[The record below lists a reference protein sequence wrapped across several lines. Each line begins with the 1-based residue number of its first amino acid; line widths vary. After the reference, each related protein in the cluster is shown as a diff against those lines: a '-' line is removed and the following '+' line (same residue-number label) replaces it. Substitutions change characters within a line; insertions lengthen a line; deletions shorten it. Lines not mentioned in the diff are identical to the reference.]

1 MRGPRG
7 KEGPENGLPDTNG
20 ISLGFRLRPGMFIPF
35 EVSDGEG
42 RVDTVRPDPGL
53 LRGQGRQST
62 DIAGMCE
69 RRPDVCDTGR
79 SALHTI
85 GLKAR
90 ETARMAYAWIEDDSL
105 DTAPAQH
112 EIADREIMTGS
123 IEAPTERAEA
133 LELADSGS

>member
-1 MRGPRG
+1 MGFLIR
-7 KEGPENGLPDTNG
+7 TAFWF
-20 ISLGFRLRPGMFIPF
+20 SLVLLFIPF

-42 RVDTVRPDPGL
+42 RVDTVGPIQAFFAAKEAVD
-53 LRGQGRQST
+53 

>member
-1 MRGPRG
+1 MGFLIR
-7 KEGPENGLPDTNG
+7 TAFWF
-20 ISLGFRLRPGMFIPF
+20 SLVLLFIPF
-35 EVSDGEG
+35 EVSDSEG
-42 RVDTVRPDPGL
+42 RVDTVGPIQAFFAAKEAVD
-53 LRGQGRQST
+53 

-90 ETARMAYAWIEDDSL
+90 ETARMAYAWIEEDAR

-123 IEAPTERAEA
+123 VEAPAESTEA

>member
-1 MRGPRG
+1 MGFLVR
-7 KEGPENGLPDTNG
+7 TAFWF
-20 ISLGFRLRPGMFIPF
+20 SLVLLFIPF

-42 RVDTVRPDPGL
+42 RVDTVGPIQAFFAAKEAVD
-53 LRGQGRQST
+53 

-90 ETARMAYAWIEDDSL
+90 ETARMAYAWIEEDTR

-123 IEAPTERAEA
+123 IEAPTESSEA